1 MLNYTQM
8 KKNNYV
14 QFACELFCTAG
25 HCTVIFCIC
34 WIYSNEANYGIIKGG
49 MEDQIVILFCLFSIS
64 MSGPP
69 ISVSPHIWH
78 SLTDLLIT
86 KQEPDGLRAA
96 SHISVPAWHICTGQ
110 AQVWAV
116 KSFMKLC
123 LLEQPQCYSK
133 ATKVCGL
140 LSTSEGSHWL
150 ALWILQHKIRP
161 RPERQ
166 EWNSAK
172 WIPLSPDRLKLSHD
186 VGLRTRSFKVM
197 IWKRNQCCKPSL
209 LMLLATDDR
218 HATEGELIHF
228 TSLRYRF
235 HHCGDGSGGTLH
247 AMHA

>member
-1 MLNYTQM
+1 
-8 KKNNYV
+8 
-14 QFACELFCTAG
+14 
-25 HCTVIFCIC
+25 
-34 WIYSNEANYGIIKGG
+34 

-86 KQEPDGLRAA
+86 KQEPDGPQAA

-150 ALWILQHKIRP
+150 ALWILQHKIHP
-161 RPERQ
+161 RPESQ

-186 VGLRTRSFKVM
+186 VGLRTHSFKVM
-197 IWKRNQCCKPSL
+197 IWKRNQCCHDTRDL
-209 LMLLATDDR
+209 VANRL
-218 HATEGELIHF
+218 
-228 TSLRYRF
+228 YW
-235 HHCGDGSGGTLH
+235 CC
-247 AMHA
+247 